1 MKIGAEDKKKVI
13 ALVIM
18 LIVILPA
25 GVWELHDVFSSQ
37 SQPPRAV
44 PAVTSLRTPETRPGA
59 APASGTASAPAAS
72 TTAAPEAQRVGGIVT
87 DPTLH
92 LAKLAQSEDVE
103 YEGTGRNIFSA
114 ESSPVH
120 IEQPLAQARNTPQI
134 IVPQPPPVPQAPAI
148 DLKYFGYNQGHDKSM
163 RAFLV
168 HGDDIF
174 MARQGEVIDHRYKVG
189 NISVGSIQ
197 VTDLAYNNTQTLP
210 LSPN

>member
-13 ALVIM
+13 ALVVM

-25 GVWELHDVFSSQ
+25 GVWELHDFFSS
-37 SQPPRAV
+37 PPPTPHAV
-44 PAVTSLRTPETRPGA
+44 PAALAQRAPEARPGA
-59 APASGTASAPAAS
+59 APATGTAPAPAGS
-72 TTAAPEAQRVGGIVT
+72 AAPEAQRVGGIVT

-103 YEGTGRNIFSA
+103 YQGTGRNIFSA
-114 ESSPVH
+114 DSAPVN
-120 IEQPLAQARNTPQI
+120 IPQPLAQARNTPQV
-134 IVPQPPPVPQAPAI
+134 IVPQGPPPAPQAPAI
-148 DLKYFGYNQGHDKSM
+148 DLKYFGYEQGHDKSM
-163 RAFLV
+163 KAFLV

-189 NISVGSIQ
+189 TISVGSIQ